1 MATDYGP
8 FASGSGADFGEA
20 DWSSLLGAA
29 VPDGVI
35 VHANSLI
42 GLNQLAVSADG
53 SILGVYVATGY
64 AAIRGHWFKN
74 DATASVVLDAADAL
88 GDRLDL
94 IVLELDR
101 SAKTVVLNK
110 VTGIPSVLP
119 AMPALTRTS
128 QTWQIPLAQVR
139 VDAAT
144 SLVLADDVTDM
155 RLFAQSVS
163 KSVVSASGLIS
174 TTSTST
180 IDMSAMAISKYT
192 DGGHVDVQFNAIVYQ
207 STADQNVEVYVQID
221 GGTSVLMSS
230 FVSSD
235 INETGQAA
243 WTYPIV
249 GLAAG
254 YHTFKVRWQVSGGT
268 GNAQS
273 RHMTVTEY
281 R

>member
-163 KSVVSASGLIS
+163 N
-174 TTSTST
+174 
-180 IDMSAMAISKYT
+180 
-192 DGGHVDVQFNAIVYQ
+192 GGHVDVQFNAIVYQ